1 MGCAVKKI
9 RLFRPHFIHGS
20 DPIGNWG
27 GLYVMQAKSNLPV
40 ATVIMAGLILAAC
53 NSTSDSM
60 SSVNEVGNVGASDGN
75 LKVVKQLPPPPNTN
89 SGADELIAESDLLEV
104 DVFQVDDLDRTVRV
118 DSNGRISLPLVGA
131 VPVAGKTIPAA
142 EAELERIY
150 GDKYLQ
156 SPEITIF
163 MQESAGQRVTMDGE
177 FSKPGIYPVTS
188 NMTLVQSFALAGGL
202 SDLADESK
210 VYVFRK
216 FGDKTLVA
224 NYSIKD
230 IRAGKASDPKIYGG
244 DVVVSFT
251 SATRVAAK
259 NLREALGIATSA
271 TGLVPGI

>member
-1 MGCAVKKI
+1 
-9 RLFRPHFIHGS
+9 
-20 DPIGNWG
+20 
-27 GLYVMQAKSNLPV
+27 MQAKSNLPV
-40 ATVIMAGLILAAC
+40 ATVIVAGLILAAC

-60 SSVNEVGNVGASDGN
+60 SSINEVGNVGASDGN
-75 LKVVKQLPPPPNTN
+75 LKVVEQLPPPPNTN

-177 FSKPGIYPVTS
+177 FRKPGIYPITS
-188 NMTLVQSFALAGGL
+188 NTSLVQSFALAGGL
-202 SDLADESK
+202 SDIADESK

-216 FGDKTLVA
+216 YGNQTLVA
-224 NYSIKD
+224 NYSIKA
-230 IRAGKASDPKIYGG
+230 IRAGKQPDPQVYGG
-244 DVVVSFT
+244 DVIVSFT

-271 TGLVPGI
+271 TSLVPGI